1 MGFIIAGAAVALLI
15 LIMLIRTLVFRPK
28 DNVQEQKAEIEL
40 TSDKIAEHLS
50 GAIKIKTVSTPDP
63 DKTDWKEFEK
73 FREYLIKTYPKIHET
88 MEREV
93 ISEHSLLYKW
103 EGTDK
108 NKKPLALLSHMDVVP
123 VMPGTEGDW
132 TQGAFSGHV
141 DEKYVWGRG
150 TQDMKG
156 HLIAVCEAVEQ
167 LIGQGYKPEC
177 DIYLCFGHNEEVVGS
192 VGGGAQAI
200 ANTLKDRGIEL
211 GMVIDEG
218 GAVVPGTMFNI
229 KGSDLAVIGI
239 AEKGYADIKVTCKKK
254 GGHSSQPPKDNG
266 LVDLAK
272 IIVRLNKKQ
281 RKQRFTY
288 TVKHLFD
295 NTGRY
300 MNFMM
305 RFMLSNLWITKP
317 LVLKA
322 LSNSPTT
329 NALTRTTVTPTMA
342 EGSPAGNVLPQT
354 ANVNINS
361 RVLQGEKIKDVE
373 NHIKKCAKSID
384 IEMELLRGKEPSGV
398 SKIDCTEYEI
408 VKKTVK
414 QIHGNIPVTPY
425 LMVGGTDSC
434 FYENICSNIF
444 RVGPFVMT
452 HDALG
457 SIHGTNE
464 KILIETLEN
473 GVRFYIQLINNYNSI
488 L

>member
-1 MGFIIAGAAVALLI
+1 MGIIIAGAAVALLV
-15 LIMLIRTLVFRPK
+15 LIMLIRALRFKSMDTI
-28 DNVQEQKAEIEL
+28 QEQKADIEL
-40 TSDKIAEHLS
+40 TGKNIEEHLS
-50 GAIKIKTVSTPDP
+50 EAIKIKTISTPDP
-63 DKTDWKEFEK
+63 NKTDWKEFENY
-73 FREYLIKTYPKIHET
+73 REYLIKAYPKIHEK

-93 ISEHSLLYKW
+93 IAQHSLLFKW
-103 EGTDK
+103 KGKDQS
-108 NKKPLALLSHMDVVP
+108 KKPLALLSHIDVVP
-123 VMPGTEGDW
+123 VMPGTESDW
-132 TQGAFSGHV
+132 THGAFSGHI
-141 DEKYVWGRG
+141 DEEFVWGRG
-150 TQDMKG
+150 AQDMKG
-156 HLIAVCEAVEQ
+156 QMIALCEGVEQ
-167 LIGQGYKPEC
+167 LITQGYEPDR

-218 GAVVPGTMFNI
+218 GAVVPGSMFNI
-229 KGSDLAVIGI
+229 KNSYMAVIGI

-266 LVDLAK
+266 LVDLSK
-272 IIVRLNKKQ
+272 VIVRLDKKQ
-281 RKQRFTY
+281 MKQRFTY

-300 MNFMM
+300 MSFLM

-322 LSNSPTT
+322 LENSPAT
-329 NALTRTTVTPTMA
+329 NALTRTTITPTMA

-361 RVLQGEKIKDVE
+361 RVLHGEKIKDVE
-373 NHIKKCAKSID
+373 KHIKKCAGDID
-384 IEMELLRGKEPSGV
+384 VEIEYLRGKEPSKV
-398 SKIDCTEYEI
+398 STIDCEEYEI
-408 VKKTVK
+408 LKKTVK

-434 FYENICSNIF
+434 FYENVCKNIL
-444 RVGPFVMT
+444 RIGPFKMSME
-452 HDALG
+452 ALG

-464 KILIETLEN
+464 KISIESLKD
-473 GVRFYIQLINNYNSI
+473 GVRFFIQLIYNYCGQ
-488 L
+488 